1 MVQTEGVNLKVCII
15 IPTYNER
22 GNITR
27 LIPKLQ
33 EVFKKIKDFDMNIL
47 VVDDNSPDGTSE
59 VAKEFSQNHKNVF
72 LLKREKKEGLGAAY
86 LAGFDEAINKIK
98 ADVIVQMDADFSHN
112 PEVMP
117 TLVNYIK
124 DYDLVIGSRYVEGGG
139 VVNWNIMRKTISKGG
154 NLIARW
160 VANLNPI
167 NDCTSGYRAMR
178 VDLIK
183 KMDRQNINIFGYAFL
198 MTLLYEAKR
207 NKARVKETPIL
218 FVDRTEGSSKMG
230 IKDIAQFFLMCFKL
244 RFKNL

>member
-1 MVQTEGVNLKVCII
+1 VCVI

-22 GNITR
+22 GNIER

-33 EVFKKIKDFDMNIL
+33 EVFTTIKDHDMNIL
-47 VVDDNSPDGTSE
+47 VVDDNSPDKTYE
-59 VAKEFSQNHKNVF
+59 AVEEFSKKHKNVF

-86 LAGFDEAINKIK
+86 LAGFDYAINKVK

-117 TLVNYIK
+117 RLVGYIK

-139 VVNWNIMRKTISKGG
+139 VVNWSLTRKAISKGG
-154 NLIARW
+154 NFFARV
-160 VANLNPI
+160 VADLKGV

-178 VDLIK
+178 VDLVK
-183 KMDRQNINIFGYAFL
+183 KMNKQNINIYGYAFL
-198 MTLLYEAKR
+198 MSLLHEAKK
-207 NKARVKETPIL
+207 NKARIKEIPIW

-230 IKDIAQFFLMCFKL
+230 IKDIAQFFLMCF
-244 RFKNL
+244 RFRIKNL

>member
-1 MVQTEGVNLKVCII
+1 MIQNKGVKLKVCVI

-47 VVDDNSPDGTSE
+47 VVDDNSPDGTSDVVE
-59 VAKEFSQNHKNVF
+59 QFSKQYKNVF

-117 TLVNYIK
+117 TLVNHIK
-124 DYDLVIGSRYVEGGG
+124 ENDLVIGSRYVEGGG

-154 NLIARW
+154 NFIARW

-167 NDCTSGYRAMR
+167 NDCTSGYRAIR
-178 VDLIK
+178 VELVK
-183 KMDRQNINIFGYAFL
+183 KMDKKNISIFGYAFL

-207 NKARVKETPIL
+207 NRAKIKETPIT

-230 IKDIAQFFLMCFKL
+230 VKDIVQFFITCV
-244 RFKNL
+244 RFRLKNL